1 MRDAERGVMKLVVG
15 LGNPGSQY
23 AETRHNVGYQ
33 VVDRLSERWGIP
45 CRREK
50 FRGLTGEGHA
60 CGVSVL
66 LLKPTTFMN
75 HSGQSVGEAWRFYRL
90 EADDLL
96 VVLDDMDLPL
106 GRIRLRS
113 AGSAGGH
120 RGLSNIILMVGRDDF
135 ARLRIGIGSSTR
147 NEAIGHVLGRFE
159 PEELPHV
166 EPTVGRA
173 TEAVECWMTE
183 GVEQAMNRYNGPTD
197 ATVGE

>member
-1 MRDAERGVMKLVVG
+1 MKLVVG

-50 FRGLTGEGHA
+50 FRGLIGEGHA

-75 HSGQSVGEAWRFYRL
+75 HSGQAVGEAWRFYRL
-90 EADDLL
+90 EVGDLL
-96 VVLDDMDLPL
+96 VILDDMDLPL
-106 GRIRLRS
+106 GRIRLRP
-113 AGSAGGH
+113 AGAAGGH
-120 RGLSNIILMVGRDDF
+120 RGLSDIILMLGRDDF
-135 ARLRIGIGSSTR
+135 ARVRIGIGGSTR
-147 NEAIGHVLGRFE
+147 NEAIEHVLGRFE

-173 TEAVECWMTE
+173 EEAVECWMTE
-183 GVEQAMNRYNGPTD
+183 GIEQAMNRYNGPTD
-197 ATVGE
+197 AMAGE